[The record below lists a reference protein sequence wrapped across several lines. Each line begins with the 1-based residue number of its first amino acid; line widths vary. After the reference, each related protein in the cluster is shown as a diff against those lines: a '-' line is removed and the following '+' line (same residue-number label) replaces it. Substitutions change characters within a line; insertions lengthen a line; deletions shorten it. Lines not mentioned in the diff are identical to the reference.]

1 MISKISEVNRIY
13 RTNDIWREEDHAW
26 QEGGWQ
32 YRPLVSSKASA
43 EVVFQRYAFGQH
55 ARATAMAVA
64 GLLTSAEQL
73 KQAGEAM
80 LGSDSS
86 LDHRTVEVSHPSV
99 LTAVVQKGAQ
109 IGSYI
114 IQSDQI
120 AKAQLNDGIVLQR
133 TSPTLM
139 TAGSNQ
145 MKLVTENQTTSFSIY
160 ILSTDTNQQALQK
173 IRSAI
178 NSTKSDLQASIA
190 WDDLKDTVQ
199 LKINSLHTGAAHA
212 FSIMDIYGNASTISG
227 IANVT
232 QQAEDAV
239 YRINSDTPVVSASN
253 QIVWDQGNVSIT
265 LLAASEEPVQINIY
279 PDLIGIKRQVQALV
293 DRYNSLHLLLTQSGG
308 LLTSEASE
316 SVMGKLTSLPLEMI
330 GIQLNADGS
339 LKVDLSVLEQ
349 QAISRFDLLEFS
361 LRGFGGLAAALNV
374 AAKTL
379 LDPPSFELLDQGQAL
394 FQSFNNYQLN
404 QRDGTPVNTYLP
416 LPLSGILMNDYI

>member
-1 MISKISEVNRIY
+1 MISKVSEVNRVY

-26 QEGGWQ
+26 QGGGWQ
-32 YRPLVSSKASA
+32 YRPLVSSKAEA

-64 GLLTSAEQL
+64 GLLTTAEQL

-80 LGSDSS
+80 LSSDSS
-86 LDHRTVEVSHPSV
+86 LDHRTVEVSQPSV
-99 LTAVVQKGAQ
+99 LTATVQKGAQ

-120 AKAQLNDGIVLQR
+120 AQSQLNDGAVLQR

-145 MKLVTENQTTSFSIY
+145 MKLVTENQTISFSIY

-178 NSTKSDLQASIA
+178 NSTNSDLQASLVR
-190 WDDLKDTVQ
+190 DELRDTVQ
-199 LKINSLHTGAAHA
+199 LRINSLHTGTAHA
-212 FSIMDIYGNASTISG
+212 FSIVDIYGNAAAISG

-239 YRINSDTPVVSASN
+239 YHINGNASVVSASN
-253 QIVWDQGNVSIT
+253 QIVWDQGNVAIT
-265 LLAASEEPVQINIY
+265 LLAASQKPVQIDIH
-279 PDLIGIKRQVQALV
+279 PDMIGIKRQVQALV
-293 DRYNSLHLLLTQSGG
+293 DRYNSLHLQLTQSGG

-339 LKVDLSVLEQ
+339 LKVDFSVLEEQ
-349 QAISRFDLLEFS
+349 VISRFNMLEFS

-394 FQSFNNYQLN
+394 FQSFNNYQVN
-404 QRDGTPVNTYLP
+404 QREGAPVNTYLP

>member
-1 MISKISEVNRIY
+1 MISKISEVNRVY
-13 RTNDIWREEDHAW
+13 RTNEIWREEEHAW

-64 GLLTSAEQL
+64 GLLTTAEQL

-86 LDHRTVEVSHPSV
+86 LDRRAVEISNPSV
-99 LTAVVQKGAQ
+99 LKAQVKKSAQ
-109 IGSYI
+109 IGSYV
-114 IQSDQI
+114 IQSKQI
-120 AKAQLNDGIVLQR
+120 AKSQLNDGAILQS
-133 TSPTLM
+133 TTPTLM

-145 MKLVTENQTTSFSIY
+145 MKLITENQTASFSIY
-160 ILSTDTNQQALQK
+160 ILATDTNQQALQK

-178 NSTKSDLQASIA
+178 NSTKSDLHASIA
-190 WDDLKDTVQ
+190 WDDLKNTVQ
-199 LKINSLHTGAAHA
+199 LRLNSLHTGSEYA
-212 FSIMDIYGNASTISG
+212 FSIVDIYGNAVAISG
-227 IANVT
+227 ITNVT
-232 QQAEDAV
+232 QQAADAI
-239 YRINSDTPVVSASN
+239 YHINGSAEVVSASN
-253 QIVWDQGNVSIT
+253 QIDLDQGNVLIT
-265 LLAASEEPVQINIY
+265 LQAASKEPVQVDIR
-279 PDLIGIKRQVQALV
+279 PDRIGISQQVQALV
-293 DRYNSLHLLLTQSGG
+293 NRYNSLHLMLTQSGG

-316 SVMGKLTSLPLEMI
+316 SVMSKLTSLPLEMI

-339 LKVDLSVLEQ
+339 LKVDLSILEQ
-349 QAISRFDLLEFS
+349 QAQSRFDLLEFS

-394 FQSFNNYQLN
+394 FQSFNNYQVS
-404 QRDGTPVNTYLP
+404 QRDGAPVNTYLP
-416 LPLSGILMNDYI
+416 LPLSGILMNNYI